1 MNLLSIFKKKK
12 EKTENK
18 DEEIELK
25 TSSFSEAT
33 ISKNNFNASK
43 EATTGREILNEI
55 LEKRQ
60 NVDIEKSK
68 GWFFEYKLTSSYNI
82 NAAKEGSNSR
92 AIMLD
97 SEISAG
103 EYGVKS
109 NSISVHDIE
118 IVEEGELTGNKI
130 QAKAS
135 NNYKDAVSYQDEEK
149 YNNMQRAVLKG
160 QVEEFQQDQKIKEKV
175 SLDTQKNLT
184 EKITHQ
190 DKEGKI
196 IQSDEV
202 ELKLVKNK
210 TRLKVDAYTTE
221 IKEMANVTVKSG
233 MNAAGTAF
241 LLNVVDDIIENREFD
256 FEKSIKSAGK
266 SGVKVG
272 GTALAKDI
280 AVNKLKFSAQGFS
293 TAMVAIDIGE
303 DLKKIYE
310 MKEKGIAKE
319 TIREEAEAMVYK
331 VGVSF
336 LSNMALIFPGGAA
349 GSVAINYIGNKL
361 IQKYFYSEISLQL
374 RELRERNNEE
384 DKIYKM
390 LQEREKELNNLIE
403 KFTILVEETCN
414 ERKEVVNYLKND
426 FNSTSISNTSMKLT
440 KKNIVKTSNED
451 IENLFKDELSI

>member
-272 GTALAKDI
+272 GRALAKDI

-303 DLKKIYE
+303 DLKKF
-310 MKEKGIAKE
+310 MK
-319 TIREEAEAMVYK
+319 
-331 VGVSF
+331 
-336 LSNMALIFPGGAA
+336 
-349 GSVAINYIGNKL
+349 
-361 IQKYFYSEISLQL
+361 
-374 RELRERNNEE
+374 
-384 DKIYKM
+384 
-390 LQEREKELNNLIE
+390 
-403 KFTILVEETCN
+403 
-414 ERKEVVNYLKND
+414 
-426 FNSTSISNTSMKLT
+426 
-440 KKNIVKTSNED
+440 
-451 IENLFKDELSI
+451 